1 MPNGRS
7 ATIRNESTF
16 PIETVEELLNS
27 GVDIN
32 YGGMRVRVRRIALE
46 QARNFI
52 SNFDPTVRE
61 EIRTSVERT
70 LQCALPK
77 MLRDKFSK
85 KTADNFC
92 NDLLLWEAL
101 KQ

>member
-1 MPNGRS
+1 MPIGRS
-7 ATIRNESTF
+7 ATIRNDSTL
-16 PIETVEELLNS
+16 PLETVDELLNS

-32 YGGMRVRVRRIALE
+32 YGGMRIRTQRIALE
-46 QARNFI
+46 EARNFI

-61 EIRTSVERT
+61 RIRTSVERA

-77 MLRDKFSK
+77 MLRGEFSK
-85 KTADNFC
+85 KTADTFL
-92 NDLLLWEAL
+92 NDVLLWEAP